1 MDLHNTT
8 YTSIQ
13 ANCTVDT
20 SYRFTYYKISY
31 SVIFIFGVVSNA
43 TALRRFC
50 RMPQTFTSTAVYMAN
65 LAAADIFFVISLPL
79 RIYYYHN
86 KAATSNRTS
95 DWSPGGAFCQMTFT
109 LKYISLYGGIFFL
122 VCIGVDRYFAVVNPL
137 LQHLR
142 KVRTAHMLSAG
153 IWCLVLALSLAL
165 PFLHS
170 AVSRRHKS
178 CLMDPSSK
186 RHRTI
191 ILAALSLVQ
200 MAYLLPALLL
210 LFSYCSILR
219 VLRRLPHRRKIRHRH
234 TLTVIYWV
242 LVVFFLCFTPYH
254 LNLLGYTLTQVGL
267 VHSCGLAQV
276 TKALHPVVLSLAST
290 NCCLNPLIYYFS
302 SSLVHKEPT
311 GSRGSASQ

>member
-1 MDLHNTT
+1 MDLRNTT
-8 YTSIQ
+8 YISIQ

-31 SVIFIFGVVSNA
+31 SMIFIFGVISNA

-50 RMPQTFTSTAVYMAN
+50 RIPRMFTSTAVYMAN

-79 RIYYYHN
+79 RIYYYH
-86 KAATSNRTS
+86 KAAAISNRTN
-95 DWSPGGAFCQMTFT
+95 DWSPGSAFCQLTFT

-122 VCIGVDRYFAVVNPL
+122 VCIGVDRYFAVVHPL
-137 LQHLR
+137 HQHLR
-142 KVRTAHMLSAG
+142 KVRTARMLSVG
-153 IWCLVLALSLAL
+153 IWCLVLALSLTL
-165 PFLHS
+165 PLLYS
-170 AVSRRHKS
+170 AASRWHKS
-178 CLMDPSSK
+178 CLLDPSSK
-186 RHRTI
+186 RDSTI
-191 ILAALSLVQ
+191 ILTALGLVQ
-200 MAYLLPALLL
+200 IAYLLPALLL

-219 VLRRLPHRRKIRHRH
+219 VLRSLPHRRKIRHRR

-267 VHSCGLAQV
+267 VRSCGLAQV
-276 TKALHPVVLSLAST
+276 TKVLHPIMLSLAST

-302 SSLVHKEPT
+302 SSLVHKET
-311 GSRGSASQ
+311 AGSRGSASQ

>member
-43 TALRRFC
+43 TALRHFC
-50 RMPQTFTSTAVYMAN
+50 RMPRTFTSTAVYMAN

-86 KAATSNRTS
+86 KAGTSNRTS
-95 DWSPGGAFCQMTFT
+95 DWSPGVTFCQMTFT

-142 KVRTAHMLSAG
+142 KVRTARMLSAG

-170 AVSRRHKS
+170 AASRRHKS

-186 RHRTI
+186 RHSTI

-219 VLRRLPHRRKIRHRH
+219 VLRRLPHRRKIRHRR

-254 LNLLGYTLTQVGL
+254 LNLLGYTLTQVGI

-276 TKALHPVVLSLAST
+276 TKALHPIVLSLAST

>member
-1 MDLHNTT
+1 MDLRNATNM
-8 YTSIQ
+8 SIQ

-31 SVIFIFGVVSNA
+31 SMIFIFGVVSNA

-65 LAAADIFFVISLPL
+65 LAAADIFFVTSLPL

-86 KAATSNRTS
+86 KAATSNHTS
-95 DWSPGGAFCQMTFT
+95 DWSPGAAFCQLTFT

-142 KVRTAHMLSAG
+142 KVRTARMLSVG

-170 AVSRRHKS
+170 VASRRHKS
-178 CLMDPSSK
+178 CLLDPSSK

-191 ILAALSLVQ
+191 ILASLGLVQ
-200 MAYLLPALLL
+200 IAYLLPALLL

-219 VLRRLPHRRKIRHRH
+219 VLRSLPHRRKVRHRR

-276 TKALHPVVLSLAST
+276 TKALHPIVLSLAST

-302 SSLVHKEPT
+302 SSLVHKEPI